1 MMMLVLMSERNQTM
15 AKDTEITPIEAA
27 RRLGMGLNYIYNLLW
42 TGKLA
47 GRKVDNQWF
56 VSLAGVEARAM
67 RRQQITTFS
76 AAR

>member
-1 MMMLVLMSERNQTM
+1 M

-47 GRKVDNQWF
+47 GRKVDDQWV
-56 VSLAGVEARAM
+56 VSLAGVEARVKNPMARAM
-67 RRQQITTFS
+67 RRQQSTTFG